1 MKKRCGV
8 VLMKYWQ
15 PKYETMNREE
25 LAALQSKRLK
35 KTTVSVFNN
44 VPFYSKKFKEL
55 GIKTDD
61 IKSIEDISKLPTTK
75 KTDLRDNYPFEL
87 FAVPKKDIVRIHA
100 SSGTSGK
107 PTVVGYTA
115 KDIDTWSDLMAR
127 NFTMVGLDNND
138 VFQNAVN
145 YGLFTGG
152 LGFHYGIEKIG
163 AMTVPSGTG
172 NTARQ
177 LEMMIDFGVT
187 ALHCTPSY
195 ALYLAETAQEMDI
208 VDKLSLKVGCFGAE
222 PWSSNT
228 RKQLEDA
235 FNIKAYDSYGLSE
248 LMGPGVAFE
257 CEEQDGLHVWS
268 DHFFVEVLDEEG
280 EQVAEGEKGELVL
293 TSLTKEALPIIRYR
307 TGDITRLLES
317 ECSCGRTTTRIS
329 RLLGRADDMLIV
341 RGINVFP
348 SQIEDVIVKIP
359 EITEHFQIIV
369 DRNSKMMDELTVRV
383 ELEEEAF
390 TGELKDL
397 AAVKRH
403 VENELKGIL
412 NIRTNVELVERGTIP
427 RTAGK
432 SKKVVDRRAAL

>member
-1 MKKRCGV
+1 
-8 VLMKYWQ
+8 MKYWQ
-15 PKYETMNREE
+15 PKYETMKKDE

-35 KTTVSVFNN
+35 KTAASVYNN
-44 VPFYSKKFKEL
+44 VPFYREKFKQL
-55 GIKTDD
+55 GIKPGD
-61 IKSIEDISKLPTTK
+61 IKSAADISKLPTTR
-75 KTDLRDNYPFEL
+75 KTDLRDNYPFGL
-87 FAVPKKDIVRIHA
+87 FAVPRKDIVRIHA

-107 PTVVGYTA
+107 ATVVGYTRQ
-115 KDIDTWSDLMAR
+115 DLETWSDLMAR
-127 NFTMVGLDNND
+127 NLTMVGLGEED

-152 LGFHYGIEKIG
+152 LGFHYGVERIG
-163 AMTVPSGTG
+163 AVAVPSGTG
-172 NTARQ
+172 NTVRQ
-177 LEMMIDFGVT
+177 LEMMMDFGVT
-187 ALHCTPSY
+187 AIHCTPSY

-222 PWSSNT
+222 PWSANT
-228 RKQLEDA
+228 RKQLENALDL
-235 FNIKAYDSYGLSE
+235 KAYDSYGLSE

-257 CEEQDGLHVWS
+257 CECQDGLHLWC
-268 DHFFVEVLDEEG
+268 DHFLVEVLDEEG

-348 SQIEDVIVKIP
+348 SQIENVIARVP
-359 EITEHFQIIV
+359 EVTEHFQVIL
-369 DRNSKMMDELTVRV
+369 DRNQKMLDELTVKV
-383 ELEEEAF
+383 ELEENAF

-403 VENELKGIL
+403 VENELKSVL
-412 NIRTNVELVERGTIP
+412 NIRTNVDLVEKGTIP
-427 RTAGK
+427 RTEGK
-432 SKKVVDRRAAL
+432 SKKVIDRRNAL

>member
-1 MKKRCGV
+1 
-8 VLMKYWQ
+8 MKYWQ
-15 PKYETMNREE
+15 PKYETMKKDE

-35 KTTVSVFNN
+35 KTAASVYNN
-44 VPFYSKKFKEL
+44 VPFYREKFKQL
-55 GIKTDD
+55 GIKPED
-61 IKSIEDISKLPTTK
+61 IKSAADISKLPTTR
-75 KTDLRDNYPFEL
+75 KTDLRDNYPFGL
-87 FAVPKKDIVRIHA
+87 FAVPRKDIVRIHA

-107 PTVVGYTA
+107 ATVVGYTRQ
-115 KDIDTWSDLMAR
+115 DIETWSDLMAR
-127 NFTMVGLDNND
+127 NLTMVGLGEED

-152 LGFHYGIEKIG
+152 LGFHYGVERIG
-163 AMTVPSGTG
+163 AVAVPSGTG
-172 NTARQ
+172 NTVRQ

-187 ALHCTPSY
+187 AIHCTPSY

-222 PWSSNT
+222 PWSANT
-228 RKQLEDA
+228 RKQLENALDL
-235 FNIKAYDSYGLSE
+235 KAYDSYGLSE

-257 CEEQDGLHVWS
+257 CECQDGLHLWC
-268 DHFFVEVLDEEG
+268 DHFLVEVLDEEG

-348 SQIEDVIVKIP
+348 SQIENVIARVP
-359 EITEHFQIIV
+359 EVTEHFQVIL
-369 DRNSKMMDELTVRV
+369 DRNQKMLDELTVKV
-383 ELEEEAF
+383 ELEENAF

-403 VENELKGIL
+403 VENELKSVL
-412 NIRTNVELVERGTIP
+412 NIRTNVDLVEKGTIP
-427 RTAGK
+427 RTEGK
-432 SKKVVDRRAAL
+432 SKKVIDRRNAL